1 MRQMHK
7 LLIVSDSHSLTTELT
22 DIYERHD
29 DVDAALHCGDSE
41 LDTYSPYLKNY
52 TVVKGNCDIFSAF
65 SEEEVV
71 QLGGLNILLTHGHLF
86 RVKENLMTI
95 QYAAREK
102 EADVILFGHTHVA
115 LAKQEA
121 NQLFINPGSIHLPK
135 QYPEPTYAVMSWSD
149 KTNITVTFYET
160 YGKEVQS
167 FRAQNQFNLK

>member
-1 MRQMHK
+1 MHK

-22 DIYERHD
+22 DIYERHN

-86 RVKENLMTI
+86 RVKENLMMI
-95 QYAAREK
+95 QYVTRVLV
-102 EADVILFGHTHVA
+102 ADVILFVFTHVA
-115 LAKQEA
+115 LAKQELY
-121 NQLFINPGSIHLPK
+121 QLFINLGSLNLLKH
-135 QYPEPTYAVMSWSD
+135 YREPLYAVMRWSYN
-149 KTNITVTFYET
+149 TFVAVTFYET
-160 YGKEVQS
+160 YGIKVR
-167 FRAQNQFNLK
+167 FF